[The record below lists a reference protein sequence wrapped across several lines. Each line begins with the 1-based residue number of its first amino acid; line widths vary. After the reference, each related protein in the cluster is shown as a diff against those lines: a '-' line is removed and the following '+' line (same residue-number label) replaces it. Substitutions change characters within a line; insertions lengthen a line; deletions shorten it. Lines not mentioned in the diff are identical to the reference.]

1 MRMTGVAAVIVI
13 TVRMRVRMAVS
24 VTDNVPVILRRRS
37 HHPILRKSRCGTQPS
52 ERYVG
57 LIGQFD
63 TSRPRID

>member
-1 MRMTGVAAVIVI
+1 MAGVAAVI
-13 TVRMRVRMAVS
+13 TVRMRVRMAMG
-24 VTDNVPVILRRRS
+24 VTENLPVILRRRS
-37 HHPILRKSRCGTQPS
+37 HHPILRKSPCGTQRG